1 MSVFDT
7 IAGSGGTTGSGAVG
21 AAGGGAVVGRYSR
34 RVHRL
39 GEFHPDHAAA
49 AAELDGQDIDDPLY
63 GALRAALG
71 GAEEWVGGVV
81 EEWMARSGVLRGRAH
96 ALCTWPIV

>member
-1 MSVFDT
+1 MGRLAPRHCRHPPPPSPPAPFPEAQVSVFDT

-63 GALRAALG
+63 GALRCAG
-71 GAEEWVGGVV
+71 G
-81 EEWMARSGVLRGRAH
+81 
-96 ALCTWPIV
+96 C